1 MPEVASFAQKY
12 GLAGPAQEEL
22 QKLMHASVALA
33 QRRVTVSVPATVAN
47 LGPGLETVGLA
58 VDIWDEFTLEFSDH
72 FSVELRGPDIAEVPR
87 TEANLVVQG
96 AAAAFKVCGRHLP
109 SLRFI
114 CEHRIPFNKGLGAAS
129 ASFVG
134 GFLAASVLS
143 AEELRLSPRP
153 EQPEQ
158 EEVVRARSGTF
169 PDGVPCET
177 SNVDALLQATVAR
190 GWNPGNVCP
199 AIYGAL
205 QIGIPTVSGTRS
217 HRVPIPNGLVLCLFV
232 PDAKEEGQRLEVESV
247 ERRNA
252 IFNVGRSALLINC
265 FATQDFAKFQKASED
280 FLATP
285 TILEKFPHIRPVSQA
300 ALAAGAS
307 GACACGY
314 GPSVMAL
321 IQGRTGDVL
330 AQSASNQLEQNVGK
344 AMLTAGEECLVN
356 GQILIAKPVD
366 VGAHVVA
373 QKSTLGQSDEKS
385 RIVYFQ

>member
-1 MPEVASFAQKY
+1 MSILE
-12 GLAGPAQEEL
+12 
-22 QKLMHASVALA
+22 VALA

-47 LGPGLETVGLA
+47 LGPGLET
-58 VDIWDEFTLEFSDH
+58 
-72 FSVELRGPDIAEVPR
+72 VPR

-143 AEELRLSPRP
+143 AE
-153 EQPEQ
+153 
-158 EEVVRARSGTF
+158 AK
-169 PDGVPCET
+169 
-177 SNVDALLQATVAR
+177 
-190 GWNPGNVCP
+190 
-199 AIYGAL
+199 
-205 QIGIPTVSGTRS
+205 
-217 HRVPIPNGLVLCLFV
+217 
-232 PDAKEEGQRLEVESV
+232 KEEGGRLEVESV

-280 FLATP
+280 FLASP